1 MSCGELKIIMQMT
14 PNVEVTSLIK
24 PVINGFK
31 AINNEW
37 DNFFE
42 LGLSDYLYSQTDKYY
57 FTNTFLHRSEKV
69 RFKDIYYPIKAT
81 YKALNTGFDNLDDIF
96 SEYSNITIVGSA
108 GSGKTT
114 LIKHIFLQTI
124 FSKERIPVLIELR
137 NLNDYDGDFEKLIT
151 EKVLKSKIKPSDS
164 IFKRTL
170 ESGKFLFLLDG
181 YDEIFSEKKQEINRQ
196 IELFVDSYSS
206 NNFLITTRPGSGI
219 ESFPRFY
226 DFKVCSLDDEDV
238 IGFIDKIVEEG
249 ERKDR
254 IKQIVLDPKNKNYYE
269 FLRNPLLLSMFI
281 MAFENHPEIPKRK
294 SAFYRNV
301 FDTLYSRH
309 DGITKNSFPREKMT
323 KLQRDDF
330 EEILSVFSYLTLIE
344 GKYSFTNEDL
354 TDTLDKVKAST
365 DFDFV
370 TEDLIYD
377 LRTTI
382 SILILDG
389 FEYFFPH
396 RSIQEYFTAFF
407 INELPTDK
415 KHKAYKNLS
424 NVLQESSTD
433 YSFNFWS
440 LCYEMDK
447 TVFLSNFLVP
457 QLKKI
462 YRQIEGKKEREL
474 LDAYFG
480 IVNPIILKG
489 NFGQEEKT
497 RYRIFRRS
505 SFQNAILDFS
515 EAYNFDEIWK
525 FPEMKECQNEL
536 HDIYVK
542 QKEEA
547 KKGQDS
553 TKKIH
558 VAKSLEVIE
567 NEEVIEFLIKHGII
581 EVVSTI
587 EERVHNKILEWDQLI
602 KRKKLSID
610 DLLGN

>member
-1 MSCGELKIIMQMT
+1 MT
-14 PNVEVTSLIK
+14 PNIEITSLIK
-24 PVINGFK
+24 PVIDGFK

-69 RFKDIYYPIKAT
+69 KFKDIYYPIKAS
-81 YKALNTGFDNLDDIF
+81 YKALISDFNNLDDLF
-96 SEYSNITIVGSA
+96 SEYHNITIVGSA

-124 FSKERIPVLIELR
+124 FDKKRIPILIELR
-137 NLNDYDGDFEKLIT
+137 NLNDYNGDFEKLIT

-170 ESGKFLFLLDG
+170 ESGKFFFLLDG

-196 IELFVDSYSS
+196 IELFVDSYSK

-219 ESFPRFY
+219 ESFPRFH

-249 ERKDR
+249 ERKER

-309 DGITKNSFPREKMT
+309 DGITKNSFPREKIT

-330 EEILSVFSYLTLIE
+330 EEILSVFSYLSLIE
-344 GKYSFTNEDL
+344 GKYSFTTEYL
-354 TDTLDKVKAST
+354 TDTLDKVKDST
-365 DFDFV
+365 DFEFI

-377 LRTTI
+377 LRTSI

-396 RSIQEYFTAFF
+396 RSMQEYFTAFF

-424 NVLQESSTD
+424 NVLEESSTD

-462 YRQIEGKKEREL
+462 HRQIEGKKGRDL
-474 LDAYFG
+474 LDAYFE
-480 IVNPIILKG
+480 IVNPVILTGK
-489 NFGQEEKT
+489 FGQEEKAG
-497 RYRIFRRS
+497 YRIFRRS

-515 EAYNFDEIWK
+515 EAYDFDKIWK
-525 FPEMKECQNEL
+525 FPEVKECQNDL
-536 HDIYVK
+536 HKIRLK
-542 QKEEA
+542 QNEETQ
-547 KKGQDS
+547 KDKDS
-553 TKKIH
+553 KINIPF
-558 VAKSLEVIE
+558 KMSIEVVN
-567 NEEVIEFLIKHGII
+567 NEEVIELLTNYGIL
-581 EVVSTI
+581 EVVSAI
-587 EERVHNKILEWDQLI
+587 EESIHKKILEWDLLI
-602 KRKKLSID
+602 KKKKSSID

>member
-1 MSCGELKIIMQMT
+1 MT
-14 PNVEVTSLIK
+14 PNIEITSLIK
-24 PVINGFK
+24 PVIDGFK

-69 RFKDIYYPIKAT
+69 KFKDIYYPIKAS
-81 YKALNTGFDNLDDIF
+81 YKALISDFNNLDDLF
-96 SEYSNITIVGSA
+96 SEYHNITIVGSA

-124 FSKERIPVLIELR
+124 FDKKRIPILIELR
-137 NLNDYDGDFEKLIT
+137 NLNDYNGDFEKLIT

-196 IELFVDSYSS
+196 IELFVDSYSK

-249 ERKDR
+249 ERKER

-309 DGITKNSFPREKMT
+309 DGITKNSFPREKIT

-330 EEILSVFSYLTLIE
+330 EEILSVFSYLSLIE
-344 GKYSFTNEDL
+344 GKYSFTTEYL
-354 TDTLDKVKAST
+354 TDTLDKVKDST
-365 DFDFV
+365 DFEFI

-377 LRTTI
+377 LRTSI

-396 RSIQEYFTAFF
+396 RSMQEYFTAFF

-424 NVLQESSTD
+424 NVLEESSTD

-462 YRQIEGKKEREL
+462 YRQIEGKKGREL
-474 LDAYFG
+474 LDAYFE
-480 IVNPIILKG
+480 IVDPVILTGK
-489 NFGQEEKT
+489 FGQEEKT
-497 RYRIFRRS
+497 GYRIFRRS
-505 SFQNAILDFS
+505 SFQNAILEFS

-525 FPEMKECQNEL
+525 FPEVKECQNDL
-536 HDIYVK
+536 HKIHLK

-547 KKGQDS
+547 QKDKDSKSNILSKKSID
-553 TKKIH
+553 
-558 VAKSLEVIE
+558 VVN
-567 NEEVIEFLIKHGII
+567 NEEVIELLTNYGII

-587 EERVHNKILEWDQLI
+587 EESIQKKILEWDLLI
-602 KRKKLSID
+602 KKKKSSID
-610 DLLGN
+610 DLLGH

>member
-1 MSCGELKIIMQMT
+1 MT
-14 PNVEVTSLIK
+14 SNIEITSLIK
-24 PVINGFK
+24 PVIDGFK

-37 DNFFE
+37 DNFIE

-69 RFKDIYYPIKAT
+69 KFKDIYYPIKAS
-81 YKALNTGFDNLDDIF
+81 YKALTSDFNNLEDIF
-96 SEYSNITIVGSA
+96 SEYKNITIVGSA

-114 LIKHIFLQTI
+114 LIKHIFLQAI
-124 FSKERIPVLIELR
+124 FDQKRIPILIELR
-137 NLNDYDGDFEKLIT
+137 NLNDYNGDFEKLIT

-196 IELFVDSYSS
+196 IELFVDSYSK

-219 ESFPRFY
+219 ESFPRFH

-254 IKQIVLDPKNKNYYE
+254 IKHIVLDPKNKNYYE

-309 DGITKNSFPREKMT
+309 DGITKNSFPREKIT

-344 GKYSFTNEDL
+344 GKYSFTTEYL
-354 TDTLDKVKAST
+354 TDTLDKVKSST
-365 DFDFV
+365 DFNFV

-424 NVLQESSTD
+424 NVLEESSSD

-462 YRQIEGKKEREL
+462 YRQIEEKKGREL
-474 LDAYFG
+474 LDAYFE
-480 IVNPIILKG
+480 IVDPIILHRKY
-489 NFGQEEKT
+489 GQEEIEG
-497 RYRIFRRS
+497 YRIFRRS

-515 EAYNFDEIWK
+515 EAYDFNNIWK
-525 FPEMKECQNEL
+525 FPEAKTCETEL
-536 HDIYVK
+536 HDIHVK
-542 QKEEA
+542 QREEA
-547 KKGQDS
+547 
-553 TKKIH
+553 
-558 VAKSLEVIE
+558 AKNKDQKENTHLKRSLDLVQ
-567 NEEVIEFLIKHGII
+567 NEEVIELLINHGII
-581 EVVSTI
+581 EEVNAIKESI
-587 EERVHNKILEWDQLI
+587 HKKILEWDQLI
-602 KRKKLSID
+602 KKKKSSID